1 LNKLV
6 AATTLVAI
14 VLLAGQSVPM
24 SMAVTSQV
32 PGPATGLVITIIPP
46 RLPADG
52 GAYPA
57 VIISLVDSTN
67 LPTAAYGNITVFLTS
82 SQSNIASVPD
92 NVTINSGQEYAIAN
106 VVTTSTPGSAM
117 ITAQSQGLSA
127 PAPAPVTTVTPSGF
141 PAKILVFTSPSVFLP
156 RADSGVVRVEV
167 VDEAGQPSK
176 AINPVPVSLS
186 SSNASIVFLA
196 QTLLTV
202 TPGTVFADG
211 IFHTQSSGQAVIS
224 AVSTGYTTGTTLVTV
239 NSPTACLG
247 GCSPNKIALKVIA
260 GGSPGTLPTSGL
272 TYKVLEVDLQSSS
285 GAPTVSSSDT
295 IIQLTSDK
303 SDVASVPGLITIPA
317 GSISSLAN
325 VTTSS
330 LTDTATITATAAGLL
345 PATVQIQTLVP
356 APSKLQAYMAPPS
369 SAYYPHGN
377 YPILVVQLQDNSGN
391 PARARQATNMIVT
404 SSDPTLLSNFIP
416 LSISQGGDYNFSYIH
431 TTGVG
436 TTTLSVASQGLASS
450 PPLQVTSVPS
460 PLVATLQLT
469 STSNGYIYQ
478 NQTATLTFSASI
490 VGEPIKNMN
499 VTFTSSGGTL
509 SVLKGNTGASG
520 TTSTVFT
527 PTSSGSF
534 KITASATSQQSGPI
548 NLEYQ
553 LTVAQV
559 PQKVPPTLGQQI
571 LGYWYYLVAAI
582 AVVVVALVYLFRMRR
597 RKQRAEIEA
606 GFEVV

>member
-1 LNKLV
+1 MNKLV
-6 AATTLVAI
+6 AVATLVAI
-14 VLLAGQSVPM
+14 VLLAGGSVPVSM
-24 SMAVTSQV
+24 SVTSQV
-32 PGPATGLVITIIPP
+32 PGPATGVVITIIPP

-52 GAYPA
+52 GTYPA
-57 VIISLVDSTN
+57 VIISLVDATN

-82 SQSNIASVPD
+82 SQGNIASVPD
-92 NVTINSGQEYAIAN
+92 NVTIQAGQEYAIAN

-117 ITAQSQGLSA
+117 ITAQSEGLSS
-127 PAPAPVTTVTPSGF
+127 PPPSPVTTVTPSGF

-156 RADSGVVRVEV
+156 RADSGIVRVEV
-167 VDEAGQPSK
+167 VDQAGQPSK

-186 SSNASIVFLA
+186 SSNGSIVSLD
-196 QTLLTV
+196 QSLLTV
-202 TPGTVFADG
+202 APGTIFADG
-211 IFHTQSSGQAVIS
+211 TFHTQNSGQAVIS
-224 AVSTGYTTGTTLVTV
+224 GVSTGYTTGTTLVTV
-239 NSPTACLG
+239 NSPISCLG
-247 GCSPNKIALKVIA
+247 ACSPNKLALKVIA
-260 GGSPGTLPTSGL
+260 GGSPGALPTSGL
-272 TYKVLEVDLQSSS
+272 TYKVLEVDLQTSS
-285 GAPTVSSSDT
+285 GAPTISSSDT

-317 GSISSLAN
+317 GSISALAN
-325 VTTSS
+325 VATSS
-330 LTDTATITATAAGLL
+330 LTDTVTITATAAGLL

-356 APSKLQAYMAPPS
+356 APSKLQAYLAPPS
-369 SAYYPHGN
+369 SAYSANGN

-404 SSDPTLLSNFIP
+404 SSDPTLLSSFIP
-416 LSISQGGDYNFSYIH
+416 LSIPQGGDDNFSYIH

-436 TTTLSVASQGLASS
+436 MTTLTVASQGLASS

-469 STSNGYIYQ
+469 STSNPYIYQ

-499 VTFTSSGGTL
+499 VTWTSSGGSL
-509 SVLKGNTGASG
+509 SALKGNTGTSG
-520 TTSTVFT
+520 MTSTVFT
-527 PTSSGSF
+527 PTSFGSYE
-534 KITASATSQQSGPI
+534 ITATATSQQSGPI
-548 NLEYQ
+548 NLELQ

-559 PQKVPPTLGQQI
+559 PQKAPLSIAQQI
-571 LGYWYYLVAAI
+571 LGYWYYLVAAV

-597 RKQRAEIEA
+597 KKQRAEIEA